1 MGTNKHAA
9 ERVKSDHT
17 TPPPGPDRMTDQ
29 DHAMKAGAM
38 KAGAMKAGK
47 RGTSQRKS
55 EVRKE
60 SPTRDEGRDDHR
72 TGSDHRRH

>member
-29 DHAMKAGAM
+29 DHAMKAG
-38 KAGAMKAGK
+38 K

-55 EVRKE
+55 AVQKE
-60 SPTRDEGRDDHR
+60 APTRDEGRDDHR

>member
-1 MGTNKHAA
+1 MGMHMGTNRHAA

-29 DHAMKAGAM
+29 DHAMKAGA
-38 KAGAMKAGK
+38 KAGK

-72 TGSDHRRH
+72 TGSDHHRH

>member
-1 MGTNKHAA
+1 MGMHMGTNKHAA

-29 DHAMKAGAM
+29 DHAM

>member
-17 TPPPGPDRMTDQ
+17 TPPPGPDRTTDQ
-29 DHAMKAGAM
+29 DHAL
-38 KAGAMKAGK
+38 KAGK

-55 EVRKE
+55 EVGRE

-72 TGSDHRRH
+72 TGSDHHRH

>member
-29 DHAMKAGAM
+29 DHALR
-38 KAGAMKAGK
+38 AGK
-47 RGTSQRKS
+47 RGPSQRKS
-55 EVRKE
+55 EVHQE
-60 SPTRDEGRDDHR
+60 APTRDEGRDDR
-72 TGSDHRRH
+72 RSGSDKH

>member
-9 ERVKSDHT
+9 ERVKSDHA

-29 DHAMKAGAM
+29 DHAL
-38 KAGAMKAGK
+38 KAGK

-55 EVRKE
+55 AAGKE
-60 SPTRDEGRDDHR
+60 APTRDEGRDDHR
-72 TGSDHRRH
+72 TGSDKRH

>member
-17 TPPPGPDRMTDQ
+17 TPPPGPDHMTDQ
-29 DHAMKAGAM
+29 SHAMKAS
-38 KAGAMKAGK
+38 KH
-47 RGTSQRKS
+47 GTSQRKS
-55 EVRKE
+55 AVQKE
-60 SPTRDEGRDDHR
+60 APTRDEGRDDHR